1 MRSRASKITT
11 LYKFAEVCWR
21 IALAACSPDTPA
33 PTIAMVLLV
42 DMVLLFQIK
51 EGDKVVEVEDLK
63 FPAAQSPAWGRTDKL
78 AKRGGL
84 IIVRIK

>member
-1 MRSRASKITT
+1 
-11 LYKFAEVCWR
+11 
-21 IALAACSPDTPA
+21 
-33 PTIAMVLLV
+33 MVLLV